1 MRDRHRARISP
12 DLCFPLRA
20 GEERERAHRVDREK
34 GGKSE
39 GWREKEQRKNVSA
52 KQHEFMDEQFY
63 LRCSCS
69 FAAAQRCVY
78 WPASP
83 PSFPASAPPR
93 PCKGRS
99 RLQRLH
105 LQQRARHELSPHPK
119 YRSPPFLSFTP
130 FPRPNSEKCRSIRRF
145 RVSPRDPSSPLIIDN
160 FCSI

>member
-119 YRSPPFLSFTP
+119 YRATTVRPPFFLSPHFLVQT
-130 FPRPNSEKCRSIRRF
+130 RRN
-145 RVSPRDPSSPLIIDN
+145 VSRFDDFACPHAILLLR
-160 FCSI
+160 